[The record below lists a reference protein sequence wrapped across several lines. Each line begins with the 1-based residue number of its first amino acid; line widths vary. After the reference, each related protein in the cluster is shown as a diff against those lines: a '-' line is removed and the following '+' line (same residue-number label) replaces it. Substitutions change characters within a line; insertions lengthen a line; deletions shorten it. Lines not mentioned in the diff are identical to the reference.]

1 MSDLEEL
8 LSRLPSV
15 EDSQLLTYEG
25 KAVSRDKAHLHLAV
39 ASGVVA
45 IPLSD
50 ITEVKPLSDHPSN
63 IVSVN
68 VKSTDGIKHL
78 RQVSGLRGRGLGGFG
93 GGGFDYQPST
103 YSNGHYEDSATAS
116 GGRAD
121 QTDDTNWI
129 LENDDPI
136 Y

>member
-8 LSRLPSV
+8 LSRLPSI

-50 ITEVKPLSDHPSN
+50 ITEVKPLADHSSN

-68 VKSTDGIKHL
+68 VKSTDGIKQI
-78 RQVSGLRGRGLGGFG
+78 RQVSGLRGGGLGGFG
-93 GGGFDYQPST
+93 GGGFGYQPST
-103 YSNGHYEDSATAS
+103 YSNGHYEDSATVS
-116 GGRAD
+116 GGQAD
-121 QTDDTNWI
+121 ATDDTHWI